1 MGFGAT
7 GGAASQA
14 LNGVMSALD
23 QQATLQQQ
31 RQKAADAQRQQS
43 LKDQMEAYTQG
54 AIDVPQPPRMDPS
67 AGNPSAGLPPSA
79 GLINRDPAAVQS
91 AAQGGTQ
98 RPTILQ
104 NGQPQPTSPYSFDP
118 ARMLEVGATDGKRGK
133 MMYFPTEEEK
143 VRAKTNNK
151 PPLDETNSFLLPNEI
166 NTKVG
171 LKPGTRL
178 SREDAE
184 GAMHLA
190 DAMDKH
196 NEGKKDPLTHL
207 DMEHVHDADGNVIPS
222 GVTSS
227 GHFFPLDT
235 SAFGAQPI
243 QQPEV
248 GTVRPA
254 PADAMTQPMTQP
266 QKQGGGV
273 SFNPKKPADK
283 PEKEGLDHWVS
294 VATDPDSSPV
304 DVKRA
309 KAAINLHNSNT
320 AGALAAA
327 RKLADAQNEKP
338 LSSSAARQITQKKF
352 NDLKSADTAYAKA
365 NAEAVTPEEKQSA
378 LAARQ
383 QARQN
388 AQLDYEQSISAATGK
403 DIPHNSWA
411 DNPASPVSSG
421 GSAAPATAA
430 KPAQATPRT
439 ATAPAPATPNAPAKK
454 VASMATVRAYAK
466 KNNLSE
472 AAAIRAAKGEGFQIG
487 Q

>member
-31 RQKAADAQRQQS
+31 RQKAQQAQS
-43 LKDQMEAYTQG
+43 DKDSKDHMEALNQG
-54 AIDVPQPPRMDPS
+54 AIPLDALDNSNGAPS
-67 AGNPSAGLPPSA
+67 N
-79 GLINRDPAAVQS
+79 
-91 AAQGGTQ
+91 
-98 RPTILQ
+98 RPTLMKPQDLQ
-104 NGQPQPTSPYSFDP
+104 PGQDP
-118 ARMLEVGATDGKRGK
+118 NRVQEIGGKRF
-133 MMYFPTEEEK
+133 YFPTEEEK
-143 VRAKTNNK
+143 AKAKAK
-151 PPLDETNSFLLPNEI
+151 PEKALDETNSVLFPDDVNSKL
-166 NTKVG
+166 G
-171 LKPGTRL
+171 MAPGTRHPIEHAGGIYDLFDKVNKAGQRPDRPVDRVDL
-178 SREDAE
+178 SGDF
-184 GAMHLA
+184 
-190 DAMDKH
+190 
-196 NEGKKDPLTHL
+196 KDG
-207 DMEHVHDADGNVIPS
+207 DGNPIPVAIYKDGS
-222 GVTSS
+222 AA
-227 GHFFPLDT
+227 PLDT
-235 SAFGAQPI
+235 SAFGSPAI
-243 QQPEV
+243 QQPAV
-248 GTVRPA
+248 GTVTPA
-254 PADAMTQPMTQP
+254 PASGLTQPITQP
-266 QKQGGGV
+266 KPQGTGI
-273 SFNPKKPADK
+273 SFSPKKPADK

-294 VATDPDSSPV
+294 VATDPDSSP
-304 DVKRA
+304 DEVKRA

-338 LSSSAARQITQKKF
+338 LSPSAARQITQKKF

-411 DNPASPVSSG
+411 DNPASPAPSG

-439 ATAPAPATPNAPAKK
+439 ATAPAPATPNAPGKK
-454 VASMATVRAYAK
+454 VASIATVRAYAK

-472 AAAIRAAKGEGFQIG
+472 AAAIRAAKGEGFQIAG